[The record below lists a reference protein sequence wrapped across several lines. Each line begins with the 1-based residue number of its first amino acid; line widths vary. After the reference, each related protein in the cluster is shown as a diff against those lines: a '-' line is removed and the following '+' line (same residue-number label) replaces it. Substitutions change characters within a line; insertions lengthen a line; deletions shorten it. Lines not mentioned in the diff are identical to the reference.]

1 MRAPPTARRLAR
13 CLTGYARWEMFS
25 RRRRRRRRR
34 KHGARPRRARRPGYH
49 ANGIASIYIGCQ
61 RLASQVSI
69 YGEGEGYMSVKRAL
83 GIGKPLSMAA
93 KQQARAKAKSDRP

>member
-13 CLTGYARWEMFS
+13 CLTGYARWDMVS
-25 RRRRRRRRR
+25 RRRRRRR

-69 YGEGEGYMSVKRAL
+69 YGEGYMSVKRAL

-93 KQQARAKAKSDRP
+93 KQQARVKAKSDRP